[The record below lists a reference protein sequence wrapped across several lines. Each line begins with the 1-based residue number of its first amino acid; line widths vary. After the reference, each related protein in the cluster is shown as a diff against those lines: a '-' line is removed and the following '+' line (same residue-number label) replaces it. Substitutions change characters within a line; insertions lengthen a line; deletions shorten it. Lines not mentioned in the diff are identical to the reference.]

1 MDFMRR
7 SFLLSGAV
15 LVLAVSAC
23 QKEQVPAAPEAQ
35 AGICKKDVAETL
47 AGKDRLTD
55 AAAMQLTGATIV
67 RQVKPGD
74 PVTMDF
80 RQERITIETDA
91 TTGKISRAYCG

>member
-7 SFLLSGAV
+7 ASWLSGVV
-15 LVLAVSAC
+15 LLLAVAAC
-23 QKEQVPAAPEAQ
+23 QKEQAPAAAEAQ

-47 AGKDRLTD
+47 AGKDKMTD
-55 AAAMQLTGATIV
+55 EAAMQLTGATIV

-80 RQERITIETDA
+80 RQERITIETDPD
-91 TTGKISRAYCG
+91 TGKIIRAYCG

>member
-7 SFLLSGAV
+7 AFGLSGV
-15 LVLAVSAC
+15 MLLLAVAAC
-23 QKEQVPAAPEAQ
+23 QKEQAPTAAEAQ

-47 AGKDRLTD
+47 AGKDKMTD
-55 AAAMQLTGATIV
+55 EAAMQLTGATIV

-80 RQERITIETDA
+80 RQERITIETDPD
-91 TTGKISRAYCG
+91 TGKIIRAYCG

>member
-23 QKEQVPAAPEAQ
+23 QKEQVPAAPKAQ

>member
-7 SFLLSGAV
+7 ASWLSGVV
-15 LVLAVSAC
+15 LLLAVAAC
-23 QKEQVPAAPEAQ
+23 QKEQAPAAAEAQ

-47 AGKDRLTD
+47 AGKDKMTD
-55 AAAMQLTGATIV
+55 EAAMQLTGATIV

-80 RQERITIETDA
+80 RQERITIETDPN
-91 TTGKISRAYCG
+91 TGKIIRAYCG

>member
-7 SFLLSGAV
+7 ASWLSGVV
-15 LVLAVSAC
+15 LLLAVAAC
-23 QKEQVPAAPEAQ
+23 QKEQAPAVAEAQ

-47 AGKDRLTD
+47 AGKDKMTD
-55 AAAMQLTGATIV
+55 EAAMQLTGATIV

-80 RQERITIETDA
+80 RQERITIETDPD
-91 TTGKISRAYCG
+91 TGKIIRAYCG

>member
-1 MDFMRR
+1 MRYPHVKKNKSR
-7 SFLLSGAV
+7 LRPKLRLEFA
-15 LVLAVSAC
+15 
-23 QKEQVPAAPEAQ
+23 
-35 AGICKKDVAETL
+35 KKDVAETL

-55 AAAMQLTGATIV
+55 DAAMQLTGATIV

-80 RQERITIETDA
+80 RQERITIETDT

>member
-7 SFLLSGAV
+7 AFGLSGVV
-15 LVLAVSAC
+15 LLLAVAAC
-23 QKEQVPAAPEAQ
+23 QKEQAPAAAEAQ

-47 AGKDRLTD
+47 AGKDKMTD
-55 AAAMQLTGATIV
+55 EAAMQLTGATIV

-80 RQERITIETDA
+80 RQERITIETDPN
-91 TTGKISRAYCG
+91 TGKIIRAYCG

>member
-23 QKEQVPAAPEAQ
+23 QKEQVPTAPEAQ